1 MAIQE
6 VISKRKITLELHMKI
21 YCSIFSKRV
30 SNIHIKE
37 STPWYAK
44 CFKVFLMGFSYNY
57 TTSPFSQDSYFIIW
71 CIETFFFLYVIRN

>member
-30 SNIHIKE
+30 PNIHIKE

-57 TTSPFSQDSYFIIW
+57 TTSPFSQDSYLLYGVLKH
-71 CIETFFFLYVIRN
+71 FFFLYVIRN